1 MSVMTLPNLLFSA
14 LFMAAL
20 TTAIMILWRCWTAL
34 IPAYRALRAELD
46 GVAETL
52 PVRTRLTLP
61 PIRKRSL
68 GPFPAVVT
76 QRSLAPK
83 PMRAAGCQKQVVDFA

>member
-1 MSVMTLPNLLFSA
+1 MTLPNLLFTA

-46 GVAETL
+46 GVPETL

-61 PIRKRSL
+61 PIRKRSF
-68 GPFPAVVT
+68 GPFPAIAT
-76 QRSLAPK
+76 QRSLATK
-83 PMRAAGCQKQVVDFA
+83 PMRAAVRQNQVVHFA